1 MEPTHRSQRYHL
13 RQPAVVAWLRLARV
27 YQKISTLSERFFRS
41 QGLSAAQ
48 FDVLARIGAVP
59 GMSQQ
64 ELAATLLVTKGN
76 ISQLLAKMEQEGLVL
91 RRQEG
96 RTNCLS
102 LTERGQALFDLV
114 VPQQEALIAEALA
127 ALGPAEQAALT
138 DLLRTLDHDLHP

>member
-1 MEPTHRSQRYHL
+1 MEPTHRPQRYHL

-27 YQKISTLSERFFRS
+27 YQKITTLSERFFRS
-41 QGLSAAQ
+41 HGLNTAQ
-48 FDVLARIGAVP
+48 FDILARIGAAP

-76 ISQLLAKMEQEGLVL
+76 ISQLLGKMEQEGLVA

-102 LTERGQALFDLV
+102 LTERGQALFDHV
-114 VPQQEALIAEALA
+114 VPEQEALIAETLA
-127 ALGPAEQAALT
+127 VLSPAEQSALT
-138 DLLRTLDHDLHP
+138 DLLRALDHDLQP